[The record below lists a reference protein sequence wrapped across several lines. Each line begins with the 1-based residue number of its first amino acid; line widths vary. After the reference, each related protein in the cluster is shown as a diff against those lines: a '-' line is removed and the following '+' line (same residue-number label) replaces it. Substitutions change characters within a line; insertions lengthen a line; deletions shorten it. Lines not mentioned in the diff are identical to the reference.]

1 MPENG
6 NDRSAAIDRYWDAI
20 TRGERPA
27 DHIDHALAE
36 TIVQMHQRDEAPA
49 PDPVFVARLARD
61 LAAATYLQSSN
72 VRTSLGGAAPS
83 PHGTV
88 STHALPP
95 LASPRTIP
103 FSRRALTPLLS
114 AALLVLTLV
123 AGFVALG
130 WRTERPTPPA
140 VPAPASWS
148 NTLVLRAGLSAMP
161 ARELGVRIDR
171 WTFPVSAEA
180 WQSTAPS
187 LPELVYVEA
196 GSLVATVDAKATL
209 ARATSVKRGAVSV
222 LAGNDIPLRRGDLLV
237 IPADARFTLR
247 ADDENAPTLLVVAFQ
262 ESPGEADPGAAAPV
276 GITAQRLGS
285 GTLTGLPTEP
295 SLVILR
301 RLDVGPR
308 AAIPEE
314 TTAGPELLVVEAGS
328 VRLRTVPDGPEVMR
342 AVDGAASAVVPG
354 GSRLSL
360 RNASDEPLALLRL
373 MIIPT
378 TERSG

>member
-20 TRGERPA
+20 SRGERPA

-36 TIVQMHQRDEAPA
+36 TIVQMHQRDDAPE

-83 PHGTV
+83 PNGTV

-95 LASPRTIP
+95 LASPPTIP
-103 FSRRALTPLLS
+103 SSRRALTPLLS

-161 ARELGVRIDR
+161 TREVSVRIDR

-187 LPELVYVEA
+187 LPELLYVEA

-222 LAGNDIPLRRGDLLV
+222 PIGNDIPLRRGDVLA
-237 IPADARFTLR
+237 IPAGASFALR
-247 ADDENAPTLLVVAFQ
+247 ADGENAPMLLVVVFQ
-262 ESPGEADPGAAAPV
+262 GSPGEEEPVAAPV
-276 GITAQRLGS
+276 GITTQRLGS
-285 GTLTGLPTEP
+285 GTLSGLPTES

-301 RLDVGPR
+301 RLEVGPQT
-308 AAIPEE
+308 AIPEE
-314 TTAGPELLVVEAGS
+314 TTAGPELLVVESGS
-328 VRLRTVPDGPEVMR
+328 VRLRTVPNGPEVIR
-342 AVDGAASAVVPG
+342 AVDDEASAAVPG

-360 RNASDEPLALLRL
+360 RNVGDEPLSLLRL
-373 MIIPT
+373 MVIPT
-378 TERSG
+378 N

>member
-1 MPENG
+1 MPENEDG
-6 NDRSAAIDRYWDAI
+6 HFAAIDRYWDAI
-20 TRGERPA
+20 IRGERPA
-27 DHIDHALAE
+27 DHIERSLAE
-36 TIVQMHQRDEAPA
+36 TIVQMHERDDAPE
-49 PDPVFVARLARD
+49 PDPVFVARLERD
-61 LAAATYLQSSN
+61 LAAATYPQSSN

-83 PHGTV
+83 PNGTA

-95 LASPRTIP
+95 PTSPRTIP
-103 FSRRALTPLLS
+103 LSRRALAPLLS

-130 WRTERPTPPA
+130 WRTERPTPVA

-148 NTLVLRAGLSAMP
+148 NTLVLRAGLTAMP
-161 ARELGVRIDR
+161 TGEVDVRIAR
-171 WTFPVSAEA
+171 WTFPDNAET

-222 LAGNDIPLRRGDLLV
+222 LAGGDIPLRSGDLLV
-237 IPADARFTLR
+237 VPAGARFALR
-247 ADDENAPTLLVVAFQ
+247 ADGENAPTLLVVAFQ
-262 ESPGEADPGAAAPV
+262 GSPAEEEPVAVAPV
-276 GITAQRLGS
+276 GITAQRLGA
-285 GTLTGLPTEP
+285 GTLTGLPSE
-295 SLVILR
+295 SSIVILR

-308 AAIPEE
+308 TALPEE

-328 VRLRTVPDGPEVMR
+328 VRLRTGPDGPEVMR
-342 AVDGAASAVVPG
+342 AVDNEASAVVPG

-360 RNASDEPLALLRL
+360 RNAGDEPLALLRL
-373 MIIPT
+373 MVIPT
-378 TERSG
+378 N